1 VRRVGLR
8 VFCGFVD
15 AKFRS
20 TRHSKNLM
28 EQSRQEK
35 APAKALELTE
45 ASAPARV
52 GSNTGVAYNAN

>member
-1 VRRVGLR
+1 MN
-8 VFCGFVD
+8 